1 MKKIISILA
10 VLFTLLLSVLV
21 VNSIVHSNYDPVL
34 WANVEALTNNENDEF
49 NCVMYK
55 DECSYTIDSYLTLGI
70 IIRRFPGMD
79 VGIGHT
85 VDLSSGTQMY
95 REKLPGEAGV
105 RCGRDITCNDFLV
118 QLGLVAD

>member
-49 NCVMYK
+49 NCKHSVKY
-55 DECSYTIDSYLTLGI
+55 
-70 IIRRFPGMD
+70 
-79 VGIGHT
+79 V
-85 VDLSSGTQMY
+85 
-95 REKLPGEAGV
+95 
-105 RCGRDITCNDFLV
+105 
-118 QLGLVAD
+118 